1 MILLLCG
8 GGSFSEHNNKGETD
22 MPATTSKFFWY
33 ELMTND
39 LAGAEAFYKAVIGWN
54 SEHWKGAM
62 PYIIVKVGET
72 GVGGLM
78 TIPDEAKAM
87 GQPPAWFGYI
97 HASDVDAATESVR
110 KAGGA
115 VYREP
120 SDIPEVGRFSVVAD
134 PQGAAFMLMT
144 PQGEGEAP
152 APMGT
157 PGHIGW
163 RELYTTDWKSA
174 LDFYSTQFGWTKDEA
189 VDMGDMGT
197 YQLFAVNGEQSGGMM
212 NKPENIPVPV
222 WQFYFNVEALDAAV
236 ARVKANKGQVL
247 MEPMQV
253 PGGSW
258 IAPCMDPQ
266 GAVFSL
272 VAMTR

>member
-1 MILLLCG
+1 MLA
-8 GGSFSEHNNKGETD
+8 KGAGRHQPRETE
-22 MPATTSKFFWY
+22 MPASPSKFFWY
-33 ELMTND
+33 ELITTD

-54 SEHWKGAM
+54 TEKWGGDTDK
-62 PYIIVKVGET
+62 PYIIVKVGDT

-87 GQPPAWFGYI
+87 GTPPCWVGYI
-97 HASDVDAATESVR
+97 YTADVDAATESVR
-110 KAGGA
+110 KAGGK

-120 SDIPEVGRFSVVAD
+120 TDIPAVGRFSVVAD
-134 PQGAAFMLMT
+134 PQGATFMLMT
-144 PQGEGEAP
+144 PQPQGDANAP
-152 APMGT
+152 APGGT

-163 RELYTTDWKSA
+163 RELYTTDWQA
-174 LDFYSTQFGWTKDEA
+174 AFDFYSSQFGWTKDQA
-189 VDMGDMGT
+189 MDMGEMGT
-197 YQLFAVNGEQSGGMM
+197 YQLFAVEGEQSGGMM
-212 NKPENIPVPV
+212 NKPSNIPAPA
-222 WQFYFNVEALDAAV
+222 WQFYFNVEALDPAV
-236 ARVKANKGQVL
+236 ERVKANKGQVL

-266 GAVFSL
+266 GAAFSL